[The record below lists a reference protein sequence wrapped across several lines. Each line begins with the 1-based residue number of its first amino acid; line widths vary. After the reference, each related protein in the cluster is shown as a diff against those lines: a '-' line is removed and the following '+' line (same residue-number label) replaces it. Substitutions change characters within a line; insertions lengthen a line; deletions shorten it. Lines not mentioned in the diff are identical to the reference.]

1 MINPHRVL
9 GVALLVSSR
18 GLRSW
23 SVYVSSLLSTF
34 WFLVVFYIL
43 GGVKLVPHVLVGALV
58 SSVFSGCA
66 HSAVYDA
73 YYGLIGLR
81 DAFLASPVTSFEFR
95 VGVALGHLFPSLSTA
110 VVYAA
115 TLLLL
120 TGAGPLDVLV
130 LVLLVMLLWALGVSI
145 GYLVPSK
152 DFMSAGPKI
161 SLVTRILTLL
171 PPIYYPSYVLPEL
184 VRPLAYLAPTYNI
197 SEIIKMMLNVEAFN
211 IDRVVLC
218 LILLVAQC
226 TAIFVAVR
234 KKTYTA
240 E

>member
-1 MINPHRVL
+1 MISMHRAL

-95 VGVALGHLFPSLSTA
+95 VGVALGHLLPSLSTA

-115 TLLLL
+115 VLVLL
-120 TGAGPLDVLV
+120 TGASPLEVLV
-130 LVLLVMLLWALGVSI
+130 LVLLVVLLWALGVSI
-145 GYLVPSK
+145 GYLVPAK
-152 DFMSAGPKI
+152 DLMGAGPKI

-171 PPIYYPSYVLPEL
+171 PPIYYPSYVLPEP
-184 VRPLAYLAPTYNI
+184 VRPLAYLAPTYNA
-197 SEIIKMMLNVEAFN
+197 SEIIKAALGVEPFTLGHIATCA
-211 IDRVVLC
+211 VL
-218 LILLVAQC
+218 LLVQSMV
-226 TAIFVAVR
+226 IFAAV
-234 KKTYTA
+234 KKRTRAA